1 MKANS
6 LPYRTP
12 KQLVRLCDRDARRC
26 SLIWRGPSAPLTG
39 RVRAAHRAARRTRS
53 ARRRDRKAG
62 LAALGSIGKRVSLH
76 VAPTLLVCRPASM
89 PGPVSKSASCRF
101 QLAGRDDATTTICP
115 SECRLVPLRPQG
127 ARRKRASA
135 ERPSPEGPFP
145 AATFKMLPKAA
156 CAGRLIGAAF
166 SLKHA

>member
-1 MKANS
+1 MS
-6 LPYRTP
+6 
-12 KQLVRLCDRDARRC
+12 DADLAT
-26 SLIWRGPSAPLTG
+26 SQTNHLLYG
-39 RVRAAHRAARRTRS
+39 RHMR
-53 ARRRDRKAG
+53 
-62 LAALGSIGKRVSLH
+62 LAAASHMPARGQFSADVTVQQLPF
-76 VAPTLLVCRPASM
+76 AP
-89 PGPVSKSASCRF
+89 
-101 QLAGRDDATTTICP
+101 
-115 SECRLVPLRPQG
+115 ECRLVPLRPQR